1 MNSHPA
7 CLGATSPRSLRPRA
21 GAIAAVLLAALLL
34 APAARAPG
42 QTPGSANAAQLVAQ
56 AQNGRADVPRVE
68 LAARLKAAGFAGT
81 PDYAIMRDNAAR
93 ELSGRPDGVGAVSAA
108 ELRAADDAIAQEV
121 TALAGAPAP
130 PQPLAAIARLPG
142 RPQIPG
148 LRIVYL
154 NPLGDPADAN
164 PWHNILAHQTE
175 GPAGS
180 ARASALAQAANPTKR
195 GVTLWVETDG
205 TAYWATSERV
215 IPTHG
220 DGANRNDN
228 KYIDNSKT
236 YHSVVRTN
244 TIGVEFIG
252 NYPDVAKPV
261 TAAQV
266 QAWLVLVRFL
276 QERYGIPPEN
286 IYAHN
291 WIDYKDTRYCE
302 GCALAEAARA
312 QAYQPTIRR

>member
-1 MNSHPA
+1 MNCHLSVARAALPPTFSRGA
-7 CLGATSPRSLRPRA
+7 CFGA
-21 GAIAAVLLAALLL
+21 LLAAHLF
-34 APAARAPG
+34 APTAWAQGARAQDAP
-42 QTPGSANAAQLVAQ
+42 PVIAKVQ
-56 AQNGRADVPRVE
+56 AGRADVPRVE
-68 LAARLKAAGFAGT
+68 LAARLKAAGLTASL
-81 PDYAIMRDNAAR
+81 DYAMMRDNAAR
-93 ELSGRPDGVGAVSAA
+93 ELAGRPDGAGGVSAA
-108 ELRAADDAIAQEV
+108 EVKAADAAIAAEV
-121 TALAGAPAP
+121 ARLAGPPAP
-130 PQPLAAIARLPG
+130 PQSLAELARLPG

-148 LRIVYL
+148 LRLIYI

-175 GPAGS
+175 GPPGS

-195 GVTLWVETDG
+195 GVALWVETDG
-205 TAYWATSERV
+205 TVYWATSERV
-215 IPTHG
+215 ITTHG

-228 KYIDNSKT
+228 KYIDNST
-236 YHSVVRTN
+236 TFHSVIKTN

-261 TAAQV
+261 TPAQM
-266 QAWLVLVRFL
+266 QAWLILVRFL
-276 QERYGIPPEN
+276 QERYGIPAEN

-312 QAYQPTIRR
+312 QAYQPTSRAR